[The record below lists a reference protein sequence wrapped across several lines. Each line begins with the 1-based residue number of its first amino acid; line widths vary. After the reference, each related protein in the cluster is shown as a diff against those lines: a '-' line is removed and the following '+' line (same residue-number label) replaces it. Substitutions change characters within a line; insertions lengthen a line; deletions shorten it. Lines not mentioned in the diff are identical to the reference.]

1 LSGQPP
7 PSIQDTSGAT
17 TQTTPTSTTTTTTT
31 SAHTPSPPPPTASA
45 QSSTS
50 TGQFSH
56 GEHGQTRK
64 YEEYAYVLDFTP
76 RGKSIT
82 VRGREGVIIQAIGE
96 ERLTLLE
103 LLGIANATVDVGDRL
118 YIGREG
124 REKVSS
130 VLGRLEYNDIS
141 QTAKNELPN
150 IVEKIVVANEKRFV
164 NYINVSQPIT
174 PRIHALELIP
184 GIGKTYMMTIIK
196 ERDKRKF
203 ENFAD
208 LQTRVGLRD
217 PAKLVAK
224 RILEEVMGQ
233 ARMNLFV
240 RK

>member
-1 LSGQPP
+1 MSGQQPP
-7 PSIQDTSGAT
+7 P
-17 TQTTPTSTTTTTTT
+17 
-31 SAHTPSPPPPTASA
+31 PPPPTPP
-45 QSSTS
+45 STQDA
-50 TGQFSH
+50 TAAGNFSQ
-56 GEHGQTRK
+56 GEHGQPRK

-103 LLGIANATVDVGDRL
+103 LLGIPNTTVEIGERL

-130 VLGRLEYNDIS
+130 VLGRLEYTDIS
-141 QTAKNELPN
+141 QSAKNELAN
-150 IVEKIVVANEKRFV
+150 IIEKLVVANEKRFI
-164 NYINVSQPIT
+164 NYINNAQPIT

-196 ERDKRKF
+196 ERDKKKF
-203 ENFAD
+203 ENFSD

-224 RILEEVMGQ
+224 RIIDEIMGQ

>member
-7 PSIQDTSGAT
+7 Q
-17 TQTTPTSTTTTTTT
+17 
-31 SAHTPSPPPPTASA
+31 SPPAA
-45 QSSTS
+45 SSTQHTTD
-50 TGQFSH
+50 TGHFSPTEQH
-56 GEHGQTRK
+56 SQPRK

-103 LLGIANATVDVGDRL
+103 LLGIPNSTVEIGERL
-118 YIGREG
+118 YIGRET

-141 QTAKNELPN
+141 QAAKNELAN
-150 IVEKIVVANEKRFV
+150 IIEKVVIANEKRFI
-164 NYINVSQPIT
+164 NYINNAQPIT

-196 ERDKRKF
+196 ERDKKKF
-203 ENFAD
+203 ETFSD
-208 LQTRVGLRD
+208 LQNRVGLRD

-224 RILEEVMGQ
+224 RIIDEIMGQ

-240 RK
+240 RR

>member
-1 LSGQPP
+1 LSGQQPP
-7 PSIQDTSGAT
+7 P
-17 TQTTPTSTTTTTTT
+17 
-31 SAHTPSPPPPTASA
+31 PPPPTPPP
-45 QSSTS
+45 STQDA
-50 TGQFSH
+50 TAAGNFSQ
-56 GEHGQTRK
+56 GEHGQPRK

-103 LLGIANATVDVGDRL
+103 LLGIQNATVEIGERL

-130 VLGRLEYNDIS
+130 VLGRLEYNAIS
-141 QTAKNELPN
+141 QSAKNELAN
-150 IVEKIVVANEKRFV
+150 IIEKVVVANEKRFV
-164 NYINVSQPIT
+164 NYINNSQPIT

-196 ERDKRKF
+196 ERDKKKF
-203 ENFAD
+203 ENFSD

-217 PAKLVAK
+217 PGKLISK
-224 RILEEVMGQ
+224 RIIEEIMGQ

>member
-1 LSGQPP
+1 MSGQPP
-7 PSIQDTSGAT
+7 PPTQDA
-17 TQTTPTSTTTTTTT
+17 
-31 SAHTPSPPPPTASA
+31 AA
-45 QSSTS
+45 
-50 TGQFSH
+50 TGQYTH
-56 GEHGQTRK
+56 GDHSQARK

-103 LLGIANATVDVGDRL
+103 LLGVANATVEVGDRL

-141 QTAKNELPN
+141 QSAKNELPN
-150 IVEKIVVANEKRFV
+150 IVEKIVIANEKRFV
-164 NYINVSQPIT
+164 NYINMSQPIT

-184 GIGKTYMMTIIK
+184 GISKTYMMTIIK

-217 PAKLVAK
+217 PGKLIAK
-224 RILEEVMGQ
+224 RIIEEIMGQ
-233 ARMNLFV
+233 ARMNLIV

>member
-7 PSIQDTSGAT
+7 TIPDAAPG
-17 TQTTPTSTTTTTTT
+17 
-31 SAHTPSPPPPTASA
+31 HY
-45 QSSTS
+45 
-50 TGQFSH
+50 GH
-56 GEHGQTRK
+56 GEHGQPRK

-103 LLGIANATVDVGDRL
+103 LLGVQNVNVEIGERL

-124 REKVSS
+124 RDKVAS
-130 VLGRLEYNDIS
+130 VLGRLEYNDVS
-141 QTAKNELPN
+141 QTSKNELPI

-164 NYINVSQPIT
+164 EYINMSQPIT

-196 ERDKRKF
+196 ERDKKKF

-208 LQTRVGLRD
+208 LQSRVGLRE
-217 PAKLVAK
+217 PSKLVTK
-224 RILEEVMGQ
+224 RIIEEIMGQ

>member
-7 PSIQDTSGAT
+7 PSIQDAAA
-17 TQTTPTSTTTTTTT
+17 P
-31 SAHTPSPPPPTASA
+31 A
-45 QSSTS
+45 
-50 TGQFSH
+50 TGQFTH
-56 GEHGQTRK
+56 GEHSQSRK

-103 LLGIANATVDVGDRL
+103 LLGIANATVEVGERL

-141 QTAKNELPN
+141 QAAKNELPT

-164 NYINVSQPIT
+164 NYINLSQPIT

-217 PAKLVAK
+217 PAKLVGK
-224 RILEEVMGQ
+224 RIIEEIMGQ

>member
-1 LSGQPP
+1 MSGQQPP
-7 PSIQDTSGAT
+7 
-17 TQTTPTSTTTTTTT
+17 
-31 SAHTPSPPPPTASA
+31 PPPPTP
-45 QSSTS
+45 SSTQDTTTAGS
-50 TGQFSH
+50 FSQ
-56 GEHGQTRK
+56 GEHGQPRK
-64 YEEYAYVLDFTP
+64 YEEHAYVLDFTP

-103 LLGIANATVDVGDRL
+103 LLGIPNSTVEIGERL
-118 YIGREG
+118 YIGRET

-141 QTAKNELPN
+141 QAAKNELAN
-150 IVEKIVVANEKRFV
+150 IIEKVVIANEKRFV
-164 NYINVSQPIT
+164 NYINNAQPIT

-196 ERDKRKF
+196 ERDKKKF
-203 ENFAD
+203 ETFSD
-208 LQTRVGLRD
+208 LQNRVGLRD

-224 RILEEVMGQ
+224 RIIEEIMGQ